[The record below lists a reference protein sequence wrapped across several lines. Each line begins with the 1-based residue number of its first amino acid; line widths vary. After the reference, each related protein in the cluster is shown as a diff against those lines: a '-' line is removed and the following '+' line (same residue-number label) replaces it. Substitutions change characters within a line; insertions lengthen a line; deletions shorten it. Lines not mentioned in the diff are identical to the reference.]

1 MFNRLTNVLRYP
13 EILAME
19 TNAFYKYSNETVV
32 QAAMSQSFQDIAHGQ
47 LPHSS
52 VVLSSLFK
60 RFVVA
65 SHGY

>member
-1 MFNRLTNVLRYP
+1 
-13 EILAME
+13 ME